1 MRICSFLP
9 AATEI
14 VFALG
19 LGDSLMG
26 VTFECNYPPE
36 AKTKPAVI
44 HSRLPQ
50 GLPAGEI
57 DRCVSEFVS
66 RGESIYRVDADQL
79 HEIRPDLII
88 AQDLCHVCAA
98 SPNDFA
104 TILAGMSPTPAVL
117 TLSPK
122 RLADVWNDIL
132 LVGRATGRTRQ
143 AMELVDQLQ
152 DRLEAVK
159 CAAVKASR
167 PRVLCLEWLDPP
179 YVGGHWIPEM
189 VELAGGIDVL
199 GKIGQPGFRVTWEAV
214 LEAAPEVVVVMP
226 CGYDE
231 KQARAELAQFPFPY
245 GWTDLPAVRQRR
257 VFAVDAHSYF
267 SCPGPRLVDGLELLM
282 RFLCT
287 PAASDGSPSE
297 PRQACRNH
305 VVSGGIIL
313 HF

>member
-143 AMELVDQLQ
+143 AMGRRQPSRGGRLPWEPGESHTRAGPPSVRA
-152 DRLEAVK
+152 DR
-159 CAAVKASR
+159 
-167 PRVLCLEWLDPP
+167 
-179 YVGGHWIPEM
+179 
-189 VELAGGIDVL
+189 
-199 GKIGQPGFRVTWEAV
+199 
-214 LEAAPEVVVVMP
+214 
-226 CGYDE
+226 
-231 KQARAELAQFPFPY
+231 
-245 GWTDLPAVRQRR
+245 
-257 VFAVDAHSYF
+257 
-267 SCPGPRLVDGLELLM
+267 PGPAL
-282 RFLCT
+282 
-287 PAASDGSPSE
+287 
-297 PRQACRNH
+297 PRCEGA
-305 VVSGGIIL
+305 VS
-313 HF
+313 